1 MIKVRKNGLPIH
13 VGVQNIG
20 VIYIYIY
27 SSQAHTH
34 SGSYTQWV
42 PSIHMHVGSKVR
54 QMLASYMAAFRRAYY
69 KSLELTLAV
78 SGVYTYNIL
87 SKP

>member
-1 MIKVRKNGLPIH
+1 MKNKPNNTRIHKDMIKVRKNGLPIH

-34 SGSYTQWV
+34 SGSYTQ
-42 PSIHMHVGSKVR
+42 
-54 QMLASYMAAFRRAYY
+54 
-69 KSLELTLAV
+69 
-78 SGVYTYNIL
+78 
-87 SKP
+87 